1 MDGVGSPVCV
11 RAVGWGTRGCIVPRF
26 VDKEIVEEEAEVNA
40 VFFEQFLTLDVSDL
54 NGVVDGTCVHV
65 GAVDLLAEHLSEYL
79 YLMPRP
85 FDESYLNH
93 GDP

>member
-26 VDKEIVEEEAEVNA
+26 VDEEIVEEEAEVNA
-40 VFFEQFLTLDVSDL
+40 VLFEQFLTLDVSDL

-65 GAVDLLAEHLSEYL
+65 GAVDLLAEHLGVEL
-79 YLMPRP
+79 DLLLRP
-85 FDESYLNH
+85 LHKTWSSFK
-93 GDP
+93 